1 MADKLPKTLGGLA
14 PKVWQQIKKE
24 TKLKKDEDLEKNLAK
39 VDTELGALSD
49 TSDVKALDSLKKHIL
64 KASLSA
70 SKVMKQS
77 KVSLIVAFCHS
88 VIDQFGRY
96 EKVLSD
102 RIERANRAASN
113 SERPDAELIAA
124 AFAVAKSKF
133 PSNKAVKAFC
143 NDKQFIMFPL
153 GGKKTS
159 KLPYAETIQKDV
171 RKQLAGAV
179 KGYVEF
185 EKLSKKK
192 PASTG
197 ETIGKLD
204 AICADLL
211 TTLRGISTLINSW
224 FNQVSLV
231 QGEDSEY
238 KKAQDTPIWQIA
250 RLAQNAVK
258 SEYERVSKIKA
269 GWGFISFG

>member
-14 PKVWQQIKKE
+14 PKFWQQIKKE

-113 SERPDAELIAA
+113 SGHPDAELIAA

-159 KLPYAETIQKDV
+159 KSSAAETIQKDV

-179 KGYVEF
+179 KGYVEL

-192 PASTG
+192 SASTG

-204 AICADLL
+204 AICADLH
-211 TTLRGISTLINSW
+211 TTLTVISDLIDSW
-224 FNQVSLV
+224 FSQVGYH

-238 KKAQDTPIWQIA
+238 KKAKDTPIWQIA
-250 RLAQNAVK
+250 MLAQNAAK
-258 SEYERVSKIKA
+258 GESDRVFKIKK
-269 GWGFISFG
+269 GWGFISRD